1 MENYSDMEISVL
13 KSCLASAYLNE
24 RRPAVVALPNA
35 DYGEEGVN
43 AFIVYGSDG
52 RRKTLDL
59 FYLSQDERANYE
71 TGDYPFELFAEAIK
85 DFDGVIEA
93 HKIFIVLHGDRSSA
107 TISDCLLVVDMK
119 EVQERFSCQNSR

>member
-13 KSCLASAYLNE
+13 KSCLASAYLKE
-24 RRPAVVALPNA
+24 RHPAVVALPNA

-59 FYLSQDERANYE
+59 FYLSQDERVNYE

-85 DFDGVIEA
+85 GFDGLIAA

-107 TISDCLLVVDMK
+107 TISDCLLFVDMK